1 MKRRRDLRLLAA
13 AVVLLLV
20 CAAWFAWSTR
30 EVERRRE
37 VARES
42 VPDFP
47 TPGQAPVRP
56 RAADKTP
63 RRMPT
68 PQQPPAAPQAPRHDP
83 IQSLAL
89 AGGNSNVAVVQVNAL
104 LNSPLF
110 DRLRQCMPAEFEDLE
125 KGGRDLGVDFT
136 RDVDRV
142 VISSAGMGMSGFFEG
157 KPVAERMAGAGAR
170 RDEYRGAAIYT
181 QDGRSCIAQ
190 LGNLLLTGGS
200 SGCRALVDAALSP
213 TPENAQ
219 EQIYGDLFVRSD
231 LAFARQGSS
240 DQVQSLLAGLS
251 GATVR
256 ANVWDSVALTI
267 EGTSQPGQN
276 MRDLSAMARGAI
288 SMIKSQIDDEDVE
301 YRALADFAKVADNP
315 ERLEINLA
323 LPAQDLFDKLHFPCP
338 GRDGGI

>member
-1 MKRRRDLRLLAA
+1 
-13 AVVLLLV
+13 
-20 CAAWFAWSTR
+20 
-30 EVERRRE
+30 
-37 VARES
+37 
-42 VPDFP
+42 
-47 TPGQAPVRP
+47 
-56 RAADKTP
+56 
-63 RRMPT
+63 
-68 PQQPPAAPQAPRHDP
+68 
-83 IQSLAL
+83 
-89 AGGNSNVAVVQVNAL
+89 
-104 LNSPLF
+104 
-110 DRLRQCMPAEFEDLE
+110 
-125 KGGRDLGVDFT
+125 
-136 RDVDRV
+136 
-142 VISSAGMGMSGFFEG
+142 
-157 KPVAERMAGAGAR
+157 
-170 RDEYRGAAIYT
+170 
-181 QDGRSCIAQ
+181 
-190 LGNLLLTGGS
+190 
-200 SGCRALVDAALSP
+200 LVDAALSP

-267 EGTSQPGQN
+267 EGTPQPGQN

-338 GRDGGI
+338 GREQIVDLDVPDGGI